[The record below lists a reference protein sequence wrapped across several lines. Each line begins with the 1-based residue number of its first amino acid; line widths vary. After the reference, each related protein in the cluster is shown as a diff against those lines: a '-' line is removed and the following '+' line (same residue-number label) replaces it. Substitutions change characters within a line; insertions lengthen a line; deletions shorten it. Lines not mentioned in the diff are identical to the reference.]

1 MKTPR
6 IVRFTGEIAALSPI
20 SYTIA
25 GIAGIPRLGGRPYLT
40 ASALRGIVRHGGS
53 DILCDLIGFKPNPDD
68 HFLLAQGGIVDK
80 ADKKGK
86 KDKKDKTEGEGEG
99 EKSSSADSISPM
111 LRERF
116 ARVHNPL
123 VHLFG
128 SMVNGVGGRLWCEH
142 AIAKTPGEFFGPM
155 ETEDPKTGKR
165 REYDP
170 WCDTVRHSR
179 CDDLA
184 RNPDRFDWSAD
195 EVESYLLRREEAKKG
210 SEIKQRK
217 RAAQRQLSVA
227 RAKNDAA
234 AIAEARAAL
243 AIIETE
249 LAGIEHVS
257 LAQPDLSYECIR
269 KATVFAHSW
278 MLRDPSDAELEL
290 FMLALDAWAAW
301 PYYGGRWFHGCGQ
314 VSATYDVTVR
324 EAGLREWTAA
334 GRAAFDGSGGTLEV
348 TGRAAEWLEAKS
360 LRALAA
366 AGSLDLT
373 HAAIQAAGRDTEV
386 GEDEAA

>member
-1 MKTPR
+1 MIR
-6 IVRFTGEIAALSPI
+6 A
-20 SYTIA
+20 
-25 GIAGIPRLGGRPYLT
+25 
-40 ASALRGIVRHGGS
+40 
-53 DILCDLIGFKPNPDD
+53 N
-68 HFLLAQGGIVDK
+68 AQ
-80 ADKKGK
+80 
-86 KDKKDKTEGEGEG
+86 KD
-99 EKSSSADSISPM
+99 SRRRA
-111 LRERF
+111 
-116 ARVHNPL
+116 
-123 VHLFG
+123 
-128 SMVNGVGGRLWCEH
+128 
-142 AIAKTPGEFFGPM
+142 
-155 ETEDPKTGKR
+155 GKR
-165 REYDP
+165 GTAKRAN
-170 WCDTVRHSR
+170 CRASDTVREWR
-179 CDDLA
+179 RKYDDGSYPRDFWPWIAENRHVFDAFVRLA
-184 RNPDRFDWSAD
+184 RLSRRRGISRWSAD

-269 KATVFAHSW
+269 KGTVFTHSW

-314 VSATYDVTVR
+314 VSAAYDVTVR
-324 EAGLREWTAA
+324 EAGSREWTPA

-348 TGRAAEWLEAKS
+348 TGRAAEWLEAKA
-360 LRALAA
+360 LRAMA
-366 AGSLDLT
+366 AGGALDLT

>member
-6 IVRFTGEIAALSPI
+6 IVRFTGEITALSPI

-25 GIAGIPRLGGRPYLT
+25 GLVGIPRLAGRPYLT
-40 ASALRGIVRHGGS
+40 ASALRGIARHGGA
-53 DILCDLIGFKPNPDD
+53 DVLCDLVGFKPNPDD

-86 KDKKDKTEGEGEG
+86 KDKKEKTEGEGEG
-99 EKSSSADSISPM
+99 EKASSADSISPM

-116 ARVHNPL
+116 ARAHNPL

-128 SMVNGVGGRLWCEH
+128 SMKNGVGGRLWCEH
-142 AIAKTPGEFFGPM
+142 ALAKTPGQFFGPM
-155 ETEDPKTGKR
+155 EKH
-165 REYDP
+165 DP
-170 WCDTVRHSR
+170 WCDTVTHAR

-195 EVESYLLRREEAKKG
+195 EVESYLLRREEVKKG

-217 RAAQRQLSVA
+217 KAAQRQLSVA

-234 AIAEARAAL
+234 AVAEARETL
-243 AIIETE
+243 SGIEAE
-249 LAGIEHVS
+249 LAGIGHVS
-257 LAQPDLSYECIR
+257 LAQPEITYECIR
-269 KATVFAHSW
+269 KGTVFEHSW
-278 MLRDPSDAELEL
+278 MLRDPTDAELEL

-314 VSATYDVTVR
+314 VSVAYDVTVR
-324 EAGLREWTAA
+324 EAGTREWVAA
-334 GRAAFDGSGGTLEV
+334 GRVAFDGSGGPLEV
-348 TGRAAEWLEAKS
+348 AGRAAEWLDARA

-366 AGSLDLT
+366 EGGLDLT
-373 HAAIQAAGRDTEV
+373 HAGIQAAGRDTEV
-386 GEDEAA
+386 EEDDAA